1 MKSSVNRRCHCH
13 SAQLNNNFQ
22 YCYADDI
29 EQGRR
34 KGLGF
39 SAGGEAVV
47 IGVVCCDKW
56 MADGVG
62 VIALTSIMTLILVHY
77 NYQSDGNLE
86 HMAFKI
92 VCAPHL
98 HIKL

>member
-1 MKSSVNRRCHCH
+1 MQMISNRDGVKV
-13 SAQLNNNFQ
+13 SNLV
-22 YCYADDI
+22 
-29 EQGRR
+29 
-34 KGLGF
+34 LGF